1 MKATDADEDANKLAA
16 TVAVTTVMVD
26 GVDRL
31 QLVIE
36 TDLQRPPLWVHEG
49 MAAVTPYRR

>member
-31 QLVIE
+31 RLVIE
-36 TDLQRPPLWVHEG
+36 TD
-49 MAAVTPYRR
+49 Y